1 MNAVER
7 LIVQEVRPWRRWVV
21 LGVMG
26 LCASVVLGRAFQL
39 QVIEREFLARESDKR
54 ALRTVKVPAHRGAIR
69 DRRGEPLALSAPVD
83 SVWALPAELL
93 AAPEYL
99 APLAKLLGL
108 SRAELKKF
116 LTARKDRQFVY
127 LPQARQIDPDQA
139 RHIVSLKAPGVFAQ
153 REYRRFYPA
162 GEISAHLVGFCD
174 IDGRGVEGLEAA
186 QNLALSGQSGARR
199 VIRDRQG
206 RVIEE
211 DADIQPAQPGQD
223 LALSMDLR
231 LQYLAYREL
240 KSAVAENRA
249 KGGLIVVADSHTG
262 EILAMASQPGY
273 NPNRSDERQPGRM
286 RNRAV
291 VDVFEPGSTVKP
303 LLVAEALETGLYRP
317 ETRIDTGNGEMK
329 IAASLTV
336 HDSHPRG
343 VVDLGGLLTHSSN
356 VASAKIGLTL
366 GAETV
371 WTAFQ
376 KFGLGDPVHSGFPGE
391 ANGVFRNYAEWGQIA
406 TATASY
412 GYGLSVNALQLVR
425 AYAAI
430 ANDGLMPPLTL
441 LKRTTP
447 AVASRA
453 ISQDVARDVRRLM
466 QGVVSVEGTAIKAA
480 VPGYQVSGKTGTVR
494 KISSGGG
501 YHDDRHQAV
510 FIGLVPSENPR
521 LVGLVMID
529 EPRNKL
535 YYGGQ
540 VAAPVFSRVMKAAV
554 RLLQVPP
561 SEAPAEP
568 ALQARAAAPTA
579 PKT

>member
-7 LIVQEVRPWRRWVV
+7 LIAKEVSPWRRWAV
-21 LGVMG
+21 LSLMG
-26 LCASVVLGRAFQL
+26 LCAGAVLVRAFQL
-39 QVIEREFLARESDKR
+39 QVIEREFLTHESDKR

-83 SVWALPAELL
+83 SLWTIPSELL

-99 APLAKLLGL
+99 TPMAKLLGVPR
-108 SRAELKKF
+108 SELKKF
-116 LTARKDRQFVY
+116 LVARKDRQFVY
-127 LPQARQIDPDQA
+127 LPEARQIDPDQA
-139 RHIVSLKAPGVFAQ
+139 RHVLSLKAPGVFTQ

-162 GEISAHLVGFCD
+162 GELSAHLVGFCD
-174 IDGRGVEGLEAA
+174 IDGRGVEGLESA
-186 QNLALSGQSGARR
+186 QNTALSGQAGARR
-199 VIRDRQG
+199 VVRDRQG

-211 DADIQPAQPGQD
+211 DADLQRAEPGQD

-240 KSAVAENRA
+240 KAGVVENRA
-249 KGGLIVVADSHTG
+249 KGGLIVVADSRTG

-303 LLVAEALETGLYRP
+303 LLVAEALESGLYRP

-329 IAASLTV
+329 VGSMTV

-343 VVDLGGLLTHSSN
+343 VIDLGGLLTHSSN

-366 GAETV
+366 GPEAV

-391 ANGVFRNYAEWGQIA
+391 ANGVFRNYAEWGQVA

-430 ANDGLMPPLTL
+430 ANDGLMPTLTL
-441 LKRTTP
+441 LKRTEP
-447 AVASRA
+447 AVSQRA
-453 ISQDVARDVRRLM
+453 VSMEVARDVRRLM

-510 FIGLVPSENPR
+510 FIGFMPSDNPR

-529 EPRNKL
+529 EPRNKQ

-561 SEAPAEP
+561 SETPVEP
-568 ALQARAAAPTA
+568 GLQARATVSVE

>member
-1 MNAVER
+1 MSAVER
-7 LIVQEVRPWRRWVV
+7 LIAREVAPWRRYMV
-21 LGVMG
+21 LSLMG
-26 LCASVVLGRAFQL
+26 LCAGAVLVRAFEL
-39 QVIEREFLARESDKR
+39 QVVERDFLTREGAKR
-54 ALRTVKVPAHRGAIR
+54 ALRTVTVPALRGAVR

-83 SVWALPAELL
+83 SLWTIPSELL
-93 AAPEYL
+93 AAPDYL
-99 APLAKLLGL
+99 LPLAKVLGVP
-108 SRAELKKF
+108 RTELKKY
-116 LTARKDRQFVY
+116 LDQRKDRQFVY
-127 LPQARQIDPDQA
+127 LPEARQIDPDQA
-139 RHIVSLKAPGVFAQ
+139 RHILALKAPGVFSQ

-162 GEISAHLVGFCD
+162 GEIAAHLVGFCD

-186 QNLALSGQSGARR
+186 QNHALSGKAGARH
-199 VIRDRQG
+199 VVRDRQG

-211 DADIQPAQPGQD
+211 SADVEPAQPGQD
-223 LALSMDLR
+223 LMLSMDLR

-240 KSAVAENRA
+240 KAAVAENRA

-303 LLVAEALETGLYRP
+303 LLVAEALESGIYRA
-317 ETRIDTGNGEMK
+317 ETRIDTGNGEFK
-329 IAASLTV
+329 VASLTV

-343 VVDLGGLLTHSSN
+343 VIDLGGLLTHSSN
-356 VASAKIGLTL
+356 VGAAKVGLTL
-366 GAETV
+366 GPEAV
-371 WTAFQ
+371 WTVYQ

-425 AYAAI
+425 AYAAL
-430 ANDGLMPPLTL
+430 ANDGLIPPLTL
-441 LKRTTP
+441 VKRTEPFT
-447 AVASRA
+447 SQRA
-453 ISQDVARDVRRLM
+453 IPAEIARAVRQLM
-466 QGVVSVEGTAIKAA
+466 QGVVSAEGTAIKAA

-510 FIGLVPSENPR
+510 FIGLMPSDNPR

-529 EPRNKL
+529 EPRNKQ
-535 YYGGQ
+535 YYGGL
-540 VAAPVFSRVMKAAV
+540 VAAPVFSKVMKAAV
-554 RLLQVPP
+554 RLLQIPP
-561 SEAPAEP
+561 SDVAPMSD
-568 ALQARAAAPTA
+568 LQARAGPEPRT
-579 PKT
+579 